1 MKGTGENGSER
12 PRHALRVL
20 PAPAPLGDG
29 LMRFLLFTLYAPM
42 GSFGEIAVGERRMSW
57 ARPGRSAVL
66 GLIAAAQGIDRTDEA
81 AHQRLEAGLHYAVRT
96 DAPGR
101 PFMDYHTAQTPKA
114 RRGRTFATRREEL
127 ESDALNTVLS
137 TREWRADACF
147 TVALWSRSGHEM
159 DLDHFAACLRH
170 PRHVLYV
177 GRKSAPLGLPLDPAI
192 IEAETFM
199 EAFDARPP
207 NEEVQRIL
215 QVASVDG
222 MPHGAIACDH
232 DAPGAPD
239 QGRVERRRDAVASRA
254 RWQFAE
260 RLERV
265 VSRDHGEA

>member
-1 MKGTGENGSER
+1 
-12 PRHALRVL
+12 
-20 PAPAPLGDG
+20 
-29 LMRFLLFTLYAPM
+29 MRFLLFTLYAPM
-42 GSFGEIAVGERRMSW
+42 GSFGEVAVGERRMSW

-66 GLIAAAQGIDRTDEA
+66 GLIAAAQGIERADEA
-81 AHQRLEAGLHYAVRT
+81 AHQQLEAGLHYAVRT

-127 ESDALNTVLS
+127 ESDALSTVLS
-137 TREWRADACF
+137 AREWRADACS
-147 TVALWSRSGHEM
+147 TVALWPRSGRAT
-159 DLDHFAACLRH
+159 DLDHIAECLRH
-170 PRHVLYV
+170 PRYVLYL

-199 EAFDARPP
+199 DAFDLRPP
-207 NEEVQRIL
+207 NDEVRRVL
-215 QVASVDG
+215 QHAGVDG
-222 MPHGAIACDH
+222 ISHDAIACDH

-239 QGRVERRRDAVASRA
+239 QGRIERRRDAVASRA

-265 VSRDHGEA
+265 VSREHGET